1 MPQER
6 ADLAAVLARAAP
18 RADAPGVLPVCFRC
32 GASGQ
37 EPCKALNDPANQV
50 GPRTADACGA
60 CGTRYV
66 RSALTY
72 ESLPLL
78 EFCLAPGI
86 SDIQVCCW
94 CPTWGPCMEPP
105 AR

>member
-32 GASGQ
+32 GTGCQ
-37 EPCKALNDPANQV
+37 EPSEALKNPARHT
-50 GPRTADACGA
+50 GARAADACGA

-66 RSALTY
+66 RSSLTY

-86 SDIQVCCW
+86 SDVQVW
-94 CPTWGPCMEPP
+94 
-105 AR
+105 